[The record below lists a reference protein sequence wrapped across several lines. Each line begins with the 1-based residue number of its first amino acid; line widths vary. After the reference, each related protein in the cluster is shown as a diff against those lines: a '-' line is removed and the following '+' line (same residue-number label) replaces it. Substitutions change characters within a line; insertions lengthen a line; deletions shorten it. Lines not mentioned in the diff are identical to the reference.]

1 MTDDLTDFP
10 HEADEP
16 RTEVPKDDSVE
27 TPVQIGE
34 LYDIIDEM
42 MVAIQEA
49 KALPLSGAV
58 RVEREEFLAMLEQLK
73 ASLPEELRAARWMV
87 REREA
92 FIARTNEKAKSI
104 MDRAGA
110 RAKEMVSESNII
122 AEAVEEANVLTRR
135 AEGEARRIR
144 LEAEDLAEDR
154 LEHLEVLFTN
164 LLKQVREARQEFHQ
178 ARPAAPPVPQ

>member
-1 MTDDLTDFP
+1 MNDLTDFP
-10 HEADEP
+10 HEEP
-16 RTEVPKDDSVE
+16 VANLESEESPD

-34 LYDIIDEM
+34 LYNIIDEM

-73 ASLPEELRAARWMV
+73 ATLPGELRAARWMV

-92 FIARTNEKAKSI
+92 FIGRTNEKAKAVL
-104 MDRAGA
+104 DRAGL
-110 RAKEMVSESNII
+110 RAKEMISESNII

-164 LLKQVREARQEFHQ
+164 LLKQVREARHEFHR
-178 ARPAAPPVPQ
+178 ARPATPPVPL

>member
-1 MTDDLTDFP
+1 MNDLTDFP
-10 HEADEP
+10 HEEP
-16 RTEVPKDDSVE
+16 VVNLESEEGPD

-34 LYDIIDEM
+34 LHNIIDEM

-73 ASLPEELRAARWMV
+73 ATLPDELRAARWMV

-92 FIARTNEKAKSI
+92 FIARTNEKAKAVL
-104 MDRAGA
+104 DRAGL
-110 RAKEMVSESNII
+110 RAKEMISESNII

-164 LLKQVREARQEFHQ
+164 LLKQVREARHEFHQ
-178 ARPAAPPVPQ
+178 ARPASPPVPL

>member
-1 MTDDLTDFP
+1 MNDLTDFP
-10 HEADEP
+10 HEEP
-16 RTEVPKDDSVE
+16 VVNLESEESPD

-34 LYDIIDEM
+34 LYNIIDEM

-73 ASLPEELRAARWMV
+73 ATLPDELRAARWMV

-92 FIARTNEKAKSI
+92 FIARTNEKAKAVL
-104 MDRAGA
+104 DRAGL
-110 RAKEMVSESNII
+110 RAKEMISESNII

-164 LLKQVREARQEFHQ
+164 LLKQVREARHEFHQ
-178 ARPAAPPVPQ
+178 ARPAPPPVPL

>member
-1 MTDDLTDFP
+1 MTDVTDYP
-10 HEADEP
+10 DE
-16 RTEVPKDDSVE
+16 TEQEPELQPDDSSE
-27 TPVQIGE
+27 TPVHIGE
-34 LYDIIDEM
+34 IHNIIDEM

-73 ASLPEELRAARWMV
+73 AILPEELRAARWMV

-92 FIARTNEKAKSI
+92 FIARTNEKARAI
-104 MDRAGA
+104 MDRTNT
-110 RAKEMVSESNII
+110 RAKELVSESNII
-122 AEAVEEANVLTRR
+122 AEAVEEANILTRR

-154 LEHLEVLFTN
+154 LEQLEVLFTN
-164 LLKQVREARQEFHQ
+164 LLKQVREARHEFHQ
-178 ARPAAPPVPQ
+178 ARPAPPPVPQ

>member
-1 MTDDLTDFP
+1 MNDLTDFP
-10 HEADEP
+10 HEEP
-16 RTEVPKDDSVE
+16 VVNLESEESPD

-34 LYDIIDEM
+34 LYNIIDEM

-73 ASLPEELRAARWMV
+73 ATLPDELRAARWMV

-92 FIARTNEKAKSI
+92 FIGRTNEKAKAVL
-104 MDRAGA
+104 DRAGL
-110 RAKEMVSESNII
+110 RAKEMISESNII

-164 LLKQVREARQEFHQ
+164 LLKQVREARHEFHQ
-178 ARPAAPPVPQ
+178 ARPAPPPVP

>member
-1 MTDDLTDFP
+1 MNDLTDFP
-10 HEADEP
+10 HEEP
-16 RTEVPKDDSVE
+16 VVNLESEESPD

-34 LYDIIDEM
+34 LYNIIDEM

-73 ASLPEELRAARWMV
+73 ATLPDELRAARWMV

-92 FIARTNEKAKSI
+92 FIGRTNEKAKAVL
-104 MDRAGA
+104 DRAGL
-110 RAKEMVSESNII
+110 RAKEMISESNII

-164 LLKQVREARQEFHQ
+164 LLKQVREARHEFHR
-178 ARPAAPPVPQ
+178 ARPATPPVPL

>member
-1 MTDDLTDFP
+1 MNDLTDFP
-10 HEADEP
+10 HEEP
-16 RTEVPKDDSVE
+16 VVNLESEESPD

-34 LYDIIDEM
+34 LYNIIDEM

-73 ASLPEELRAARWMV
+73 ATLPDELRAARWMV

-92 FIARTNEKAKSI
+92 FIGRTNEKAKAVL
-104 MDRAGA
+104 DRAGL
-110 RAKEMVSESNII
+110 RAKEMISESNII

-164 LLKQVREARQEFHQ
+164 LLKQVREARHEFHR
-178 ARPAAPPVPQ
+178 ARPAPPPVPL

>member
-1 MTDDLTDFP
+1 MNDLTDFP
-10 HEADEP
+10 HELDEP
-16 RTEVPKDDSVE
+16 VAKPGADDRPE
-27 TPVQIGE
+27 QPVQIGE
-34 LYDIIDEM
+34 LNDLIDEM

-92 FIARTNEKAKSI
+92 FIARTNEKAKAA
-104 MDRAGA
+104 MDRASL
-110 RAKEMVSESNII
+110 RAKELVSESNII

-144 LEAEDLAEDR
+144 LEAEDMAEDR
-154 LEHLEVLFTN
+154 LEQLEVLFSN
-164 LLKQVREARQEFHQ
+164 LLKQVRDARSEFHQ
-178 ARPAAPPVPQ
+178 ARPAPPPVPH

>member
-1 MTDDLTDFP
+1 MTDLTDFP

-16 RTEVPKDDSVE
+16 AHVGEQEEASE
-27 TPVQIGE
+27 TPVQVGE
-34 LYDIIDEM
+34 IYNIIDEM
-42 MVAIQEA
+42 MVAVQEA

-58 RVEREEFLAMLEQLK
+58 RIEREEFLAMLEQLK
-73 ASLPEELRAARWMV
+73 AVLPEELRAARWMV

-92 FIARTNEKAKSI
+92 FISRTNEKARVI
-104 MDRAGA
+104 MDRTNA
-110 RAKEMVSESNII
+110 RAKEMVSESRII

-154 LEHLEVLFTN
+154 LEQLEVLFTN
-164 LLKQVREARQEFHQ
+164 LLKQVREARHEFHQ
-178 ARPAAPPVPQ
+178 ARPAPPPVPQ

>member
-1 MTDDLTDFP
+1 MTDLTDFP

-16 RTEVPKDDSVE
+16 MPSPEPDDHPE

-42 MVAIQEA
+42 TVAVQEA

-73 ASLPEELRAARWMV
+73 ASLPDELRAARWMV

-92 FIARTNEKAKSI
+92 FIARTNEKAKAA
-104 MDRAGA
+104 MDHASV
-110 RAKEMVSESNII
+110 RAKELVSESNII

-164 LLKQVREARQEFHQ
+164 LLKQVREARHEFHQ
-178 ARPAAPPVPQ
+178 SRPAPPPVPQ

>member
-1 MTDDLTDFP
+1 MNDLTDFP

-16 RTEVPKDDSVE
+16 PEIFDQEDGPE

-34 LYDIIDEM
+34 LHNIIDEM
-42 MVAIQEA
+42 TVAVQEA

-73 ASLPEELRAARWMV
+73 ATLPDELRAARWMV

-92 FIARTNEKAKSI
+92 FIARTNEKAKAA
-104 MDRAGA
+104 MDRAGV
-110 RAKEMVSESNII
+110 RAKEMISESNII

-164 LLKQVREARQEFHQ
+164 LLKQVREARHEFHQ
-178 ARPAAPPVPQ
+178 ARPAPPPVPQ

>member
-1 MTDDLTDFP
+1 MNDLTDFP
-10 HEADEP
+10 HEHDEPVPEPAADERP
-16 RTEVPKDDSVE
+16 EQ
-27 TPVQIGE
+27 PVQIGG

-42 MVAIQEA
+42 MVAIHEA

-92 FIARTNEKAKSI
+92 FIARTNEKAKSV
-104 MDRAGA
+104 MDRAGL
-110 RAKEMVSESNII
+110 RAKELVSESNII

-144 LEAEDLAEDR
+144 LEAEDMAEDR
-154 LEHLEVLFTN
+154 LEQLEVLFTN
-164 LLKQVREARQEFHQ
+164 LLKQVREARHEYHQ
-178 ARPAAPPVPQ
+178 ARPAPPPVPQ

>member
-1 MTDDLTDFP
+1 MNDLTDFP
-10 HEADEP
+10 HEEP
-16 RTEVPKDDSVE
+16 VVNLESEESPD

-34 LYDIIDEM
+34 LYNIIDEM

-73 ASLPEELRAARWMV
+73 ATLPDELRAARWMV

-92 FIARTNEKAKSI
+92 FIARTNEKAKAVL
-104 MDRAGA
+104 DRAGLK
-110 RAKEMVSESNII
+110 AKEMISESNII

-164 LLKQVREARQEFHQ
+164 LLKQVREARHEFHQ
-178 ARPAAPPVPQ
+178 ARPAPPAVPL

>member
-1 MTDDLTDFP
+1 MNDLTDFP
-10 HEADEP
+10 HEEP
-16 RTEVPKDDSVE
+16 VVNLESEESPD

-34 LYDIIDEM
+34 LYNIIDEM

-73 ASLPEELRAARWMV
+73 ATLPDELRAARWMV

-92 FIARTNEKAKSI
+92 FIGRTNEKAKAVL
-104 MDRAGA
+104 DRAGL
-110 RAKEMVSESNII
+110 RAKEMISESNII

-164 LLKQVREARQEFHQ
+164 LLKQVREARHEFHQ
-178 ARPAAPPVPQ
+178 ARPAPPPVPL

>member
-1 MTDDLTDFP
+1 MTDLTDFP
-10 HEADEP
+10 HETDEP
-16 RTEVPKDDSVE
+16 IPSPVAEDRPEP
-27 TPVQIGE
+27 PVQIGE
-34 LYDIIDEM
+34 LYEIIDEM

-49 KALPLSGAV
+49 KALPLSGSV

-73 ASLPEELRAARWMV
+73 ANLPEELRAARWMV

-92 FIARTNEKAKSI
+92 FIGRTNEKAKAI
-104 MDRAGA
+104 MDRTNLRA
-110 RAKEMVSESNII
+110 RELVSESNII

-164 LLKQVREARQEFHQ
+164 LLKQVREARHEFHQ
-178 ARPAAPPVPQ
+178 SRPAPPPVPQ

>member
-1 MTDDLTDFP
+1 MNDLTDFP
-10 HEADEP
+10 HESEAVSE
-16 RTEVPKDDSVE
+16 S
-27 TPVQIGE
+27 GE
-34 LYDIIDEM
+34 QEDRPENPAQVGQLHDIIDEM
-42 MVAIQEA
+42 MVAVQEA

-58 RVEREEFLAMLEQLK
+58 RVEREEFLAMLEELK

-92 FIARTNEKAKSI
+92 FIARTNEKAKAA
-104 MDRAGA
+104 MDRAAVHA
-110 RAKEMVSESNII
+110 RELVSESNII

-164 LLKQVREARQEFHQ
+164 LLKQVREARHEFHQ
-178 ARPAAPPVPQ
+178 ARPAPPPVPQ

>member
-1 MTDDLTDFP
+1 MTDLTDFP
-10 HEADEP
+10 HEADDVSQTPEQ
-16 RTEVPKDDSVE
+16 DDGPDA
-27 TPVQIGE
+27 PVQIGG

-42 MVAIQEA
+42 TVAIQEA
-49 KALPLSGAV
+49 RALPLSGSV

-92 FIARTNEKAKSI
+92 FIGRTNEKAKAL
-104 MDRAGA
+104 MDRAGV
-110 RAKEMVSESNII
+110 RAKELVSESNII

-164 LLKQVREARQEFHQ
+164 LLKQVREARHEFHQ
-178 ARPAAPPVPQ
+178 SRPTPPPVPQ

>member
-1 MTDDLTDFP
+1 MNDLTDFP
-10 HEADEP
+10 HEAEAPQVVPAQEEP
-16 RTEVPKDDSVE
+16 PE

-34 LYDIIDEM
+34 LHNIIDEM
-42 MVAIQEA
+42 MVAVQEA

-58 RVEREEFLAMLEQLK
+58 RVERVEFLAMLEQLK

-92 FIARTNEKAKSI
+92 FIARTNEKAKGI
-104 MDRAGA
+104 MDRASE

-164 LLKQVREARQEFHQ
+164 LLKQVREARHEFHQ
-178 ARPAAPPVPQ
+178 ARPAPPPVPQ

>member
-1 MTDDLTDFP
+1 MNDLTDFP
-10 HEADEP
+10 HEEP
-16 RTEVPKDDSVE
+16 VVNLESEESPD

-34 LYDIIDEM
+34 LYNIIDEM

-73 ASLPEELRAARWMV
+73 ATLPDELRAARWMV

-92 FIARTNEKAKSI
+92 FIARTNEKAKAVL
-104 MDRAGA
+104 DRAGLK
-110 RAKEMVSESNII
+110 AKEMISESNII

-164 LLKQVREARQEFHQ
+164 LLKQVREARHEFHQ
-178 ARPAAPPVPQ
+178 ARPAPPPVPL